1 MTMEEIVFK
10 LFYWA
15 IALFIIFM
23 LLVKFVDIENKLF
36 EIATSLVL
44 VASIILFGFAITW
57 WSMDSSPSDLR
68 DGEGCSRHQ
77 FDTRC

>member
-1 MTMEEIVFK
+1 MNMEEITFK

-15 IALFIIFM
+15 IALFIIFI
-23 LLVKFVDIENKLF
+23 LLVKFADIENKLF

-44 VASIILFGFAITW
+44 VASVILFGFAITW
-57 WSMDSSPSDLR
+57 WSMDSGPSDLR

>member
-1 MTMEEIVFK
+1 MNMEEITFK

-15 IALFIIFM
+15 VALFIIFIM
-23 LLVKFVDIENKLF
+23 LVKFVDIEHKLF
-36 EIATSLVL
+36 QIFTSLVL
-44 VASIILFGFAITW
+44 VASIIVFGFAITW